1 MGYSKI
7 IDATSGSF
15 SKTTNNEE
23 HIQFVIS
30 GTPNANIKLFMI
42 ERTHQ
47 HLQPFARIKVSCSDW
62 NGASVI
68 IKYKTNHPDD
78 TQFDDSGDTITETGV
93 YNLTF

>member
-15 SKTTNNEE
+15 IKTTDNEE
-23 HIQFVIS
+23 HIEFVIS
-30 GTPNANIKLFMI
+30 GTPNANIRIFMI
-42 ERTHQ
+42 ERNYQ
-47 HLQPFARIKVSCSDW
+47 KKPSARIKVTCDDW

>member
-15 SKTTNNEE
+15 LKTTDNEE
-23 HIQFVIS
+23 NVQFVIS
-30 GTPNANIKLFMI
+30 GTPNANIRIFMI
-42 ERTHQ
+42 ERNYQ
-47 HLQPFARIKVSCSDW
+47 RKPFARIKVTCEDW

-78 TQFDDSGDTITETGV
+78 TDFVDTGDTITENGV